1 MKILVKE
8 MDEIFLNEYFPVLN
22 TVKLGRSNSIIN
34 RIMILLERDNVVS
47 LKAKSFVVKVWRL
60 GRSIMLK

>member
-1 MKILVKE
+1 

-22 TVKLGRSNSIIN
+22 TVKLGRSNSIMN
-34 RIMILLERDNVVS
+34 KKMILLERDNVVS